1 MRKKD
6 RTGNLYG
13 KNVFVT
19 GASSGIGQACAIAFA
34 KNGCTVT
41 GVSRNTEE
49 KTELFPGGGSLSLH
63 RLDVTDEAAVRGFV
77 ERLPGVDIA
86 VLCAGM
92 GVAGPAETTP
102 SEMTRRQMEV
112 NYFGTINAAQPCLTR
127 MRGQGKGLLIVIGS
141 IAGRVSIPMQ
151 SQYSASKYALE
162 AFTDAVRMEMK
173 KYGVRA
179 CIIEP
184 GDTKTGFTAARV
196 TQDDSGA
203 EGYGDLWYG
212 SGHEIINLLT
222 GTNAITDLQ
231 FIKSKEI
238 GVTSAAQSSQTYS
251 EDDKTKIFMELC
263 SAKQLGRIYFGGTYN
278 NTGAGLNE
286 GHAYSVLGGRSING
300 ERYVLLR
307 NPYANM
313 SLKYNERGDRSKST
327 SFFSSTADTTCGQF
341 LMKLDDFH

>member
-1 MRKKD
+1 MRKKSKAE
-6 RTGNLYG
+6 NVYG

-34 KNGCTVT
+34 KSGCTVT

-49 KTELFPGGGSLSLH
+49 KTEHFPGGGSLSLH

-77 ERLPGVDIA
+77 ESLPGVDIA
-86 VLCAGM
+86 ILCAGM

-112 NYFGTINAAQPCLTR
+112 NDFGAINAAQPCLTR

-196 TQDDSGA
+196 TQDDSSA
-203 EGYGDLWYG
+203 ESYG
-212 SGHEIINLLT
+212 SVLR
-222 GTNAITDLQ
+222 
-231 FIKSKEI
+231 KS
-238 GVTSAAQSSQTYS
+238 V
-251 EDDKTKIFMELC
+251 
-263 SAKQLGRIYFGGTYN
+263 AKMASDEQN
-278 NTGAGLNE
+278 
-286 GHAYSVLGGRSING
+286 GRSPDSVARVALALAG
-300 ERYVLLR
+300 RKDPPARVPVGMDYKALMVLLR
-307 NPYANM
+307 VMPDKCKEFI
-313 SLKYNERGDRSKST
+313 LSKLYLPK
-327 SFFSSTADTTCGQF
+327 GE
-341 LMKLDDFH
+341 